1 MSYKLELS
9 IQWFPSAFPRLFQP
23 LERGKEAQGPPRL
36 GSEPEAEA
44 AKSPV
49 SWPLAGILGVQGA
62 GEACDRDLVLAVTEL
77 AQRTA
82 GLSANPPLQHKP
94 YLYRG
99 FPGLNERASTSV
111 PPQEKESGAP
121 ERCICSH
128 QQ

>member
-1 MSYKLELS
+1 MSCKLELS
-9 IQWFPSAFPRLFQP
+9 IQCFPSAFPRLLQP

-36 GSEPEAEA
+36 GSEPEVEA

-49 SWPLAGILGVQGA
+49 SWPLAGIPGVQGA
-62 GEACDRDLVLAVTEL
+62 EVCDVDLVLAVTEL
-77 AQRTA
+77 AQRAA

-99 FPGLNERASTSV
+99 FPGFNERASTSV
-111 PPQEKESGAP
+111 PAQEEESGAP